1 MLLALV
7 MQWNAWV
14 SHYCALECLL
24 ECLVCQEATSGFP
37 AKQVGGLRN
46 FSAGRS
52 S

>member
-7 MQWNAWV
+7 MQWNMGKPF
-14 SHYCALECLL
+14 LRIGCLL
-24 ECLVCQEATSGFP
+24 ACLVCQEATSGFP